1 MVTMSGRMVTMLYCS
16 CCWHRTYRSYHRN
29 ITGAVCGLGEAA
41 LLYAGGPVAGQ
52 AHHGPV
58 GGVQPGGAVAV
69 SRGDRGS
76 SGGMTLCF
84 DIMII
89 IISSGP

>member
-1 MVTMSGRMVTMLYCS
+1 MSALFYS
-16 CCWHRTYRSYHRN
+16 PCCWHRTYRGYHRN
-29 ITGAVCGLGEAA
+29 ITGAVRGLGEAA
-41 LLYAGGPVAGQ
+41 LLDAGGPVPRQ
-52 AHHGPV
+52 AHHDPV

-69 SRGDRGS
+69 SGGDRGS